1 MPNRCAIYVRK
12 STEHG
17 LDMEFNS
24 LQNQEESCK
33 AYIASQSFN
42 GWQYHKTYTDAA
54 ISGGTMERPA
64 LKQMLDDMARG
75 LINTVVVY
83 KVDRLSRSILDFH
96 NMMRYFEKYG
106 ANFVSITQSFDTS
119 TSMGKLT
126 LNMLLSFAQFE
137 REVSSERVRDKIRA
151 SKAKGLWMGGN
162 PPLGYDIVSRKL
174 VVNEKEAEQV
184 RHLFEQYLELQSV
197 NELTQY
203 AARNGIYAKKWQTAR
218 GITKGGRPIAKM
230 SMHRILR
237 DRTYIGQIENKVND
251 TSAPGEHQA
260 IISLDLF
267 NRVQTALR
275 NNANN
280 KSETHGSPNLLTGK
294 LFNHNGVRF
303 TNQRTCGKGKTNTHY
318 YATSG
323 FYLPSPQV
331 DEIAIKTITQFLDAD
346 LSALPQATMDAIK
359 HINIQNM
366 SYAEKKD
373 FIQSL
378 VDKVIYSQEKLI
390 FYLVPDTT
398 KLQPFA
404 TDNFIN
410 QKSDLMDLTVID
422 DRIVITVPI
431 VLRKYAN
438 TVFDKTK
445 NCVLTI
451 TDNNHLILKA
461 FATAWRYR
469 EMYEECG
476 DVDKIINSEHVAPR
490 FVYKHLALAYLNPK
504 IINNLLSGKCTMPVR
519 DILDSVSK
527 SYDFDKQYTLFLN
540 ATRN

>member
-1 MPNRCAIYVRK
+1 MPNRCAIYTRK

-24 LQNQEESCK
+24 LQNQEEACK

-42 GWQYHKTYTDAA
+42 GWQYCKTYSDAA

-64 LKQMLDDMARG
+64 LKQMLDDMAHG
-75 LINTVVVY
+75 LVNTVVVY

-96 NMMRYFEKYG
+96 NMMKYFEKYN

-151 SKAKGLWMGGN
+151 SKAKGIWMGGN
-162 PPLGYDIVSRKL
+162 PPLGYDVINKKL
-174 VVNEKEAEQV
+174 IPNEAEATTV
-184 RHLFEQYLELQSV
+184 RTLFEKYLELQSV
-197 NELTQY
+197 NALTEY
-203 AARNGIYAKKWQTAR
+203 AAAHSIFAKQWTTAKGI
-218 GITKGGRPIAKM
+218 IKGGRPIAKM
-230 SMHRILR
+230 SMHRLLR
-237 DRTYIGQIENKVND
+237 DRIYIGQIVNKTNNII
-251 TSAPGEHQA
+251 APGEHQA
-260 IISLDLF
+260 ILPTELF
-267 NRVQTALR
+267 NRVQAALQ

-294 LFNHNGVRF
+294 LFYHNGVRF

-318 YATSG
+318 YATRG
-323 FYLPSPQV
+323 FYLPAPQV
-331 DEIAIKTITQFLDAD
+331 DDIAIKTITQFMDSD
-346 LSALPQATMDAIK
+346 LSALPSATTDALK
-359 HINIQNM
+359 RINIQNAT
-366 SYAEKKD
+366 YAEKKELV
-373 FIQSL
+373 QSL
-378 VDKVIYSQEKLI
+378 VDKAIYSQDKLI
-390 FYLVPDTT
+390 FYLAPDVA
-398 KLQPFA
+398 KLQPFT

-410 QKSDLMDLTVID
+410 QKTEPMELAISDS
-422 DRIVITVPI
+422 RIVITVPI
-431 VLRKYAN
+431 ILRKYVN

-445 NCVLTI
+445 NGILTI
-451 TDNNHLILKA
+451 SDNNHLILKA

-519 DILDSVSK
+519 DILDKASSSK
-527 SYDFDKQYTLFLN
+527 DLYEQESLFN
-540 ATRN
+540 

>member
-42 GWQYHKTYTDAA
+42 GWQYYKTYTDAA

-64 LKQMLDDMARG
+64 LKQMLDDMAHG
-75 LINTVVVY
+75 LVNTVVVY

-96 NMMRYFEKYG
+96 NMMKYFEKYG
-106 ANFVSITQSFDTS
+106 VNFVSITQSFDTS

-162 PPLGYDIVSRKL
+162 PPLGYD
-174 VVNEKEAEQV
+174 VVNKKLIPNEAEAANV
-184 RHLFEQYLELQSV
+184 RHLFEKYLELQSV
-197 NELTQY
+197 NALTEY
-203 AARNGIYAKKWQTAR
+203 AAAHNISAKQWTTAK

-237 DRTYIGQIENKVND
+237 DRTYIGQIVNKTDNTV
-251 TSAPGEHQA
+251 ALGEHQA
-260 IISLDLF
+260 ILPAELF
-267 NRVQTALR
+267 ERVQVALR

-294 LFNHNGVRF
+294 LFNHNGIRF

-318 YATSG
+318 YATRG
-323 FYLPSPQV
+323 FYLPAPQV
-331 DEIAIKTITQFLDAD
+331 DEIAIKTITRFLDAD
-346 LSALPQATMDAIK
+346 LSALPPATVDILK
-359 HINIQNM
+359 RINIHNIQ
-366 SYAEKKD
+366 YTEKKAL
-373 FIQSL
+373 IQSL
-378 VDKVIYSQEKLI
+378 VDRVIYSQEKLI
-390 FYLVPDTT
+390 FYLTSDIA
-398 KLQPFA
+398 KLQLFA
-404 TDNFIN
+404 KANFIN
-410 QKSDLMDLTVID
+410 QKSDPMEFTVVD
-422 DRIVITVPI
+422 NRIVITVPI
-431 VLRKYAN
+431 VLRKYVN
-438 TVFDKTK
+438 TVFDKSM
-445 NCVLTI
+445 NGVLTI
-451 TDNNHLILKA
+451 TDNNHLIVKA

-469 EMYEECG
+469 ELYEECG

-504 IINNLLSGKCTMPVR
+504 IINHLLSGKCSMPVR
-519 DILDSVSK
+519 DVLDKASK
-527 SYDFDKQYTLFLN
+527 SYDFNEQHTLFWN
-540 ATRN
+540 AARN